1 MRVFDFDNTIYDG
14 ESGFDIFMYFMK
26 LDKSLLKVMPNFMEL
41 FIKYK
46 MRRVTI
52 QEVLDDYGLF
62 LKEYCIKFEN
72 ILDDFERFWD
82 KNEKK
87 IKQLYYE
94 IRQPDDVIISA
105 CPECLLSIIC
115 DRMGIREYMGS
126 DVNPLTGE
134 IHMIN
139 YHDEKVKNFREKY
152 GDIIIDDFYTDS
164 FSDKPMMDISK
175 NVYLV
180 KGNKIRQIKKDGVEL
195 KT

>member
-1 MRVFDFDNTIYDG
+1 
-14 ESGFDIFMYFMK
+14 FMYFMK

-52 QEVLDDYGLF
+52 QEVLDNYGLF

-87 IKQLYYE
+87 IKQLYYD

-115 DRMGIREYMGS
+115 DRMGIKEYMGS

-152 GDIIIDDFYTDS
+152 GDIIIEDFYTDS

-180 KGNKIRQIKKDGVEL
+180 KGNKIKQIKKDGVEI
-195 KT
+195 KA